1 MRFDEVKRGENYMA
15 KFNITVELDWMDE
28 EYKLDEEI
36 RETIINSIV
45 NKVQDRLVSQTETE
59 CNNRINEQMK
69 NIEMTVSNKL
79 NSIMDEF
86 FDTPRDI
93 TDKYGDVIQRGVTVK
108 KTLKKACDDFMNQ
121 PLDEYG
127 KPTSSSYNTKYK
139 TRLDYFVAKSID
151 SDMEWRIKK
160 AVSDV
165 TDNLKKKISEEVKK
179 QMGDKLA
186 NILELDKML

>member
-1 MRFDEVKRGENYMA
+1 MA

-28 EYKLDEEI
+28 EYNLDEEI
-36 RETIINSIV
+36 RETIINGIV

-69 NIEMTVSNKL
+69 NIEMAVSNKL

-86 FDTPRDI
+86 FDTPRDV
-93 TDKYGDVIQRGVTVK
+93 TDKYGDVVKRGVTVK
-108 KTLKKACDDFMNQ
+108 ETLKKACDDFMNQ

-127 KPTSSSYNTKYK
+127 KPTTSLYNTKYK

>member
-1 MRFDEVKRGENYMA
+1 MA
-15 KFNITVELDWMDE
+15 
-28 EYKLDEEI
+28 
-36 RETIINSIV
+36 
-45 NKVQDRLVSQTETE
+45 
-59 CNNRINEQMK
+59 
-69 NIEMTVSNKL
+69 VSNKL

-86 FDTPRDI
+86 FDTPRDV
-93 TDKYGDVIQRGVTVK
+93 TDKYGDVVKRGVTVK
-108 KTLKKACDDFMNQ
+108 ETLKKACDDFMNQ

-127 KPTSSSYNTKYK
+127 KPTTSLYNTKYK

>member
-1 MRFDEVKRGENYMA
+1 MA

-28 EYKLDEEI
+28 EFNLDDEI
-36 RETIINSIV
+36 RETIINDIV

-86 FDTPRDI
+86 FDTPRDV
-93 TDKYGDVIQRGVTVK
+93 TDKYGDVVKRGMTVK
-108 KTLKKACDDFMNQ
+108 ETLKKACDDFMNQ

-127 KPTSSSYNTKYK
+127 RPTNSSYNIKYK
-139 TRLDYFVAKSID
+139 TRLDYFVAQSIN
-151 SDMEWRIKK
+151 SDMEWKIKK

-186 NILELDKML
+186 SILEIDKMLC

>member
-1 MRFDEVKRGENYMA
+1 MA
-15 KFNITVELDWMDE
+15 KFNITVELDWIDE
-28 EYKLDEEI
+28 EYKIDEEI

-45 NKVQDRLVSQTETE
+45 NKVQDRLVSQTEAE
-59 CNNRINEQMK
+59 CNNKINEQMK
-69 NIEMTVSNKL
+69 NIEMAVSNKL

-86 FDTPRDI
+86 FDTPRDV

-108 KTLKKACDDFMNQ
+108 ETLKKACDDFMNQ

-127 KPTSSSYNTKYK
+127 KPTSSSYNIKYK

-179 QMGDKLA
+179 QMGAKLA